1 VGAIG
6 CAPVGTVLADG
17 EPEGGSM
24 QIVDEAID
32 KGVVERRFDL
42 EVDGDTVPGLWWL
55 PEAASGPRPTILIG
69 HGGTQHK
76 RVPNV
81 LSLGRR
87 LVRHLGY
94 TAVAID
100 APGHGDR
107 ITDPDAARAAQR
119 NLQRRIAEGRRSDG
133 AGAPMADD
141 PDAAAAMAARSA
153 KGVREWKAVVDELQ
167 KHDVTAEGPVG
178 YWGVSMGTAIGLPF
192 VASEPRISAAV
203 LGLLGLG
210 GRFGGD
216 AFEQAARSLEI
227 PVLFLFQWDDELMSR
242 ESGLAL
248 FDAIGSVDK
257 SMHVNP
263 GGHVAMP
270 LHERDAVEAFFARTL
285 GTVG

>member
-1 VGAIG
+1 
-6 CAPVGTVLADG
+6 
-17 EPEGGSM
+17 
-24 QIVDEAID
+24 
-32 KGVVERRFDL
+32 
-42 EVDGDTVPGLWWL
+42 VPGLWWL

-133 AGAPMADD
+133 AGPPMVDD

-153 KGVREWKAVVDELQ
+153 KGVREWKAVLDELQ
-167 KHDVTAEGPVG
+167 KHEVTAEGPVG

-210 GRFGGD
+210 DRFGGE
-216 AFEQAARSLEI
+216 AFEQAARSLEMPG
-227 PVLFLFQWDDELMSR
+227 PVPLPVGRRAHDPR
-242 ESGLAL
+242 VGPRL

-257 SMHVNP
+257 TMHVNP